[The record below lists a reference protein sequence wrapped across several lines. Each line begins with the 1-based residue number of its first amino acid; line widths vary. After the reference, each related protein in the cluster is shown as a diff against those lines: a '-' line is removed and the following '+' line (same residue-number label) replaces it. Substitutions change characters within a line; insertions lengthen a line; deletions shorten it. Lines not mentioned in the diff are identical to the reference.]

1 MYRGC
6 RQISV
11 CTDPAMCMQKHGY
24 APRTFEKCARRR
36 RCLGPSFRSG
46 KRKAGG
52 GSLSWAACVQDG
64 KGEGL
69 AGGDHHS
76 SPAPKEEVKESLGK
90 KKKGQKQQTLLFTTT
105 QRRY

>member
-1 MYRGC
+1 M
-6 RQISV
+6 
-11 CTDPAMCMQKHGY
+11 CTQKRAD
-24 APRTFEKCARRR
+24 APRYILKVRTQKGRFW
-36 RCLGPSFRSG
+36 PSAVMTLQGS
-46 KRKAGG
+46 KALSEAAKGAF
-52 GSLSWAACVQDG
+52 LSWAACMQDS
-64 KGEGL
+64 KGDGL

>member
-1 MYRGC
+1 MFCMHGPFHVHAETC
-6 RQISV
+6 RRPQVHFKSAH
-11 CTDPAMCMQKHGY
+11 T
-24 APRTFEKCARRR
+24 ERRF
-36 RCLGPSFRSG
+36 CSAVMTLHSAALSES
-46 KRKAGG
+46 K
-52 GSLSWAACVQDG
+52 GSLPDWAACMQDS
-64 KGEGL
+64 KGDGL